1 MTTKAKQ
8 NKQKNYEDT
17 KIGTLV
23 NEKKVKNQFNMKT
36 TMLSS
41 TDAHC
46 ELSTVLKCSNC
57 IILFNTII

>member
-23 NEKKVKNQFNMKT
+23 NEKK
-36 TMLSS
+36 
-41 TDAHC
+41 
-46 ELSTVLKCSNC
+46 LKIS
-57 IILFNTII
+57 LT